1 MRKVQGM
8 CSAHFVTTAYIVSY
22 RAQCHHLWQNLSY
35 GIFDV
40 VDRSAVPFDS
50 GLVAWGNPAFGG
62 DLGAMQPL
70 LMSATEL
77 RIYGAFEG

>member
-1 MRKVQGM
+1 M
-8 CSAHFVTTAYIVSY
+8 
-22 RAQCHHLWQNLSY
+22 
-35 GIFDV
+35 
-40 VDRSAVPFDS
+40 VDASKVPFDS

-77 RIYGAFEG
+77 RIYGAFEGWQDRFHRRIARDSTIERGMRVTGKYLAIY